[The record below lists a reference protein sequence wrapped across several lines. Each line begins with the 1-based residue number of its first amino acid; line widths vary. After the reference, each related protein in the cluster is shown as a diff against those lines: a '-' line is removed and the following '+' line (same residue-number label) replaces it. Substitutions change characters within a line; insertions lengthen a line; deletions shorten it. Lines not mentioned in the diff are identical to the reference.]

1 MDIMELENALNE
13 LIVKAVSCEGYVWI
27 VDKKGNN
34 FAIRLNAP
42 VKLRAYPVAI
52 MNERKE
58 EKMIITS
65 RQINAL
71 AALLEQAEG
80 QVNNDIPTPEEM
92 AIYLLEHG
100 VTINPSNNEREAE

>member
-1 MDIMELENALNE
+1 MDITKLENALNE
-13 LIVKAVSCEGYVWI
+13 LIEKAACSDGYVWI

-34 FAIRLNAP
+34 FAVRLTAP

-52 MNERKE
+52 ANESKT
-58 EKMIITS
+58 ITS
-65 RQINAL
+65 GQINSL

-100 VTINPSNNEREAE
+100 VSVSVGE